1 MTGSADRLPRL
12 LALVPYLRTHPGAE
26 LAEVAAVFGVDV
38 RQLNDDLNL
47 LWVCGLPGGGPGDLI
62 DFAFEGDTVSVIEAQ
77 TLDRPLR
84 LTADEALALR
94 VAARA
99 LADVP
104 GLAERDALESAQAKL
119 AIASGACRASG
130 PRLGPSCR
138 SRSSPR
144 PRRWRPSAARSTRA
158 ARSSCDTSS
167 PPATRSPSAP
177 STRCGWSASTAA
189 GTSRAGATSRRAF
202 GSSGSTGW
210 SRRASGARR
219 RAAAVRSRPARSCR
233 GAFPARARRTSPWCS
248 SSNPQLAGSPTT
260 TRSSRRPSSRR
271 PLIAAGDGPGALR
284 VELRTPDP
292 GWVVRLALRLGGQG
306 RVVSPPEVVA
316 AVREKAEAALA
327 ALGGTERHPI
337 GLTQIRRTSCAIAR
351 ICRPRCRREPG
362 ADSGFGPNGPAGQGQ
377 TMAQQLVR
385 TGYTDRG

>member
-1 MTGSADRLPRL
+1 MTGAAERLPRL

-77 TLDRPLR
+77 TLDRPLK

-119 AIASGACRASG
+119 AIASGAIPDSGAAEPVMQVALEPESEALATVRRALDEGRQVELRYLVASRDEVTERAVDPMRLVSVDG
-130 PRLGPSCR
+130 RWYLEGWCHLAEGVRLFRLDRMVEARLGSAAEPLPSEAVPR
-138 SRSSPR
+138 DLAEGLFR
-144 PRRWRPSAARSTRA
+144 PREEDLTVVLELEPAARWVA
-158 ARSSCDTSS
+158 DYY
-167 PPATRSPSAP
+167 PVEQATELGSAD
-177 STRCGWSASTAA
+177 G
-189 GTSRAGATSRRAF
+189 
-202 GSSGSTGW
+202 GS
-210 SRRASGARR
+210 
-219 RAAAVRSRPARSCR
+219 
-233 GAFPARARRTSPWCS
+233 
-248 SSNPQLAGSPTT
+248 
-260 TRSSRRPSSRR
+260 
-271 PLIAAGDGPGALR
+271 AGDGPGRLR

-306 RVVSPPEVVA
+306 RVVSPPDVVA
-316 AVREKAEAALA
+316 AVREQATAALA
-327 ALGGTERHPI
+327 ALG
-337 GLTQIRRTSCAIAR
+337 
-351 ICRPRCRREPG
+351 
-362 ADSGFGPNGPAGQGQ
+362 D
-377 TMAQQLVR
+377 
-385 TGYTDRG
+385 

>member
-1 MTGSADRLPRL
+1 MTTSADRLPRL

-119 AIASGACRASG
+119 AIASGAVPGSDPAEPLMRVALEPETEALATVRLALDEGRQVELHYLVASRDEVTERTVD
-130 PRLGPSCR
+130 PMRLVSVDGRWYLEGWCHLAEGVR
-138 SRSSPR
+138 LFRLDR
-144 PRRWRPSAARSTRA
+144 MVEVEPRRA
-158 ARSSCDTSS
+158 
-167 PPATRSPSAP
+167 
-177 STRCGWSASTAA
+177 
-189 GTSRAGATSRRAF
+189 
-202 GSSGSTGW
+202 
-210 SRRASGARR
+210 R
-219 RAAAVRSRPARSCR
+219 RAAAVRSRPARSGR
-233 GAFPARARRTSPWCS
+233 GALPAARRGPHRRARARTRSSLGCRLLPGGAGDRARARR
-248 SSNPQLAGSPTT
+248 GS
-260 TRSSRRPSSRR
+260 
-271 PLIAAGDGPGALR
+271 AAAPVPGALR

-292 GWVVRLALRLGGQG
+292 AWVVRLALRLGGQG

-316 AVREKAEAALA
+316 AVREKAETALA
-327 ALGGTERHPI
+327 ALGGTSVTH
-337 GLTQIRRTSCAIAR
+337 LA
-351 ICRPRCRREPG
+351 
-362 ADSGFGPNGPAGQGQ
+362 
-377 TMAQQLVR
+377 
-385 TGYTDRG
+385 